1 MNFQLDSVS
10 PSCEPQQTDLKEFA
24 ALAKGN
30 PAEIVAFFKSDTTA
44 ANRVLWQSYNKRYSP
59 STFVEEA
66 EGGYRVG
73 WFDGER
79 KHMRQFHHLS
89 EAVADYLLFSYGRG
103 RLAITY

>member
-1 MNFQLDSVS
+1 MN
-10 PSCEPQQTDLKEFA
+10 CELAPIWPACKPQRTGLKDFA
-24 ALAKGN
+24 TLAKCS
-30 PAEIVAFFKSDTTA
+30 PAEIVAFFTSDPDA

-79 KHMRQFHHLS
+79 KHLRRFSHLP
-89 EAVADYLLFSYGRG
+89 EAVTDYLLFSFGRG
-103 RLAITY
+103 RLAVT